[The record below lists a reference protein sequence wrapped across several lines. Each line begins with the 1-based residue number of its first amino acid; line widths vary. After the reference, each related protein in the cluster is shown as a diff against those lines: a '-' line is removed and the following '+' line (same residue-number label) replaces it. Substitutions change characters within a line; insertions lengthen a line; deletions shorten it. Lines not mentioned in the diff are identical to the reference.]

1 MTYQKPDE
9 AYINYKVY
17 RWGRLEQIFRGPPA
31 DLSKPYVACLGSAQ
45 TFGRYV
51 RDPFPSLVAS
61 ALGVEVANFGTGG
74 AGPGLFLRDSA
85 LMEAA
90 SNAKVCVIQV
100 MSARSLSNR
109 LFRVKANRN
118 AQIDAVSKALE
129 DLFPHVDFD
138 TFTYAHNML
147 NKMAETDPDKF
158 LDVEEE
164 MRAAWTARTRT
175 LLQSIEAPKILFWL
189 SERSPDDQH
198 EAETGQPE
206 LKYPQFVDR
215 EMIEAVSPFADAYVE
230 CVSSAG
236 LPQSLLVGGQAV
248 LQTPYG
254 APVTENRYYPSPE
267 MHALAARM
275 LSPVISDFMGGDMPT
290 LDLSRGNE
298 FLI

>member
-1 MTYQKPDE
+1 MSYQKPDE
-9 AYINYKVY
+9 AYINYHAY
-17 RWGRLEQIFRGPPA
+17 RWGRLQQIFRGPAP
-31 DLSKPYVACLGSAQ
+31 DLSRPYVACLGAAQ

-51 RDPFPSLVAS
+51 QAPYPTLISR
-61 ALGVEVANFGTGG
+61 ALGIEVANFGAGG

-85 LMEAA
+85 LVEAA
-90 SNAKVCVIQV
+90 SNAKVCIIQV

-109 LFRVKANRN
+109 LFRVKVNRN

-129 DLFPHVDFD
+129 ELFPHVDFD

-175 LLQSIEAPKILFWL
+175 LLQSIDAPKVLFWF
-189 SERSPDDQH
+189 SERSPEEQVDED
-198 EAETGQPE
+198 TGQPE

-236 LPQSLLVGGQAV
+236 LPQSLMVRGEPV

-275 LSPVISDFMGGDMPT
+275 LAPVVSDFMDGEMPV
-290 LDLSRGNE
+290 LDLGKGNE
-298 FLI
+298 ILI